1 MPGAVVGQK
10 SEPRYHYLMGV
21 TARDALENGVC
32 HFWKTLVT
40 GSMRFA
46 GALSFALLPLSPAL
60 AGETFTTYGDV
71 GRYALPASAAIL
83 AFAHDDTEGLKQFIA
98 SGAITLGATYALKY
112 AVDDTRPNG
121 GRRSFPSGHTASAFV
136 GAAFIH
142 YRYGWEWGLPAEL
155 AATAVAVSRVDGNFH
170 RWRDVIASAAIA
182 HASAY
187 FLVDHMDD
195 NVTLMPMIG
204 GRKPAFGIVG
214 SLRF

>member
-1 MPGAVVGQK
+1 MTGLKRFTVGLAV
-10 SEPRYHYLMGV
+10 
-21 TARDALENGVC
+21 
-32 HFWKTLVT
+32 
-40 GSMRFA
+40 
-46 GALSFALLPLSPAL
+46 FALPFSPAF

-71 GRYALPASAAIL
+71 GRYALPAGAAIL
-83 AFAHDDTEGLKQFIA
+83 SLTQDDTAGLKQLLA
-98 SGAITLGATYALKY
+98 SGAVTLGATYALKY

-121 GRRSFPSGHTASAFV
+121 GRRSFPSGHTAWAFT

-170 RWRDVIASAAIA
+170 RWRDVIASAVLA
-182 HASAY
+182 HTSAY
-187 FLVDHMDD
+187 FLVEHLDE

-214 SLRF
+214 ALRF

>member
-1 MPGAVVGQK
+1 MTSLIQ
-10 SEPRYHYLMGV
+10 R
-21 TARDALENGVC
+21 
-32 HFWKTLVT
+32 
-40 GSMRFA
+40 A
-46 GALSFALLPLSPAL
+46 GALPLVLIPFSSAL

-71 GRYALPASAAIL
+71 GRYALPAGAAIL
-83 AFAHDDTEGLKQFIA
+83 SLAKDDSEGLKQLLA
-98 SGAITLGATYALKY
+98 SGAVTLGAAYALKY
-112 AVDDTRPNG
+112 VVDDTRPNG
-121 GRRSFPSGHTASAFV
+121 GRRSFPSGHTAWAFT

-155 AATAVAVSRVDGNFH
+155 AAAAVGVSRVDGNFH

-187 FLVDHMDD
+187 FLVDHMDE

-204 GRKPAFGIVG
+204 GRKPGFGIVG

>member
-1 MPGAVVGQK
+1 
-10 SEPRYHYLMGV
+10 MGV
-21 TARDALENGVC
+21 AARDALENGVC
-32 HFWKTLVT
+32 HFWETSVT
-40 GSMRFA
+40 GLIRLA
-46 GALSFALLPLSPAL
+46 GALPFALLPLSSAF

-71 GRYALPASAAIL
+71 GRYALPAGAAIL
-83 AFAHDDTEGLKQFIA
+83 ALTEDDTDGLKQLLA
-98 SGAITLGATYALKY
+98 SGAITLGATYALKH

-121 GRRSFPSGHTASAFV
+121 GRRSFPSGHTAWAFT

-142 YRYGWEWGLPAEL
+142 YRYGWEWGVPAEL

-187 FLVDHMDD
+187 FLVDHLDE
-195 NVTLMPMIG
+195 NVTLLPMIG
-204 GRKPAFGIVG
+204 GRKPAFGLVG